1 MLRVG
6 PIHNNKHRC
15 SPNGNRLFISVP
27 RLHGPNVTDTEST
40 TYRFA
45 TDTPT
50 RPPLFTRSEQSLV
63 TYRFRR
69 EFDSI
74 AASLIATAQADPQ
87 LTERA
92 DVLSL
97 MLQARYDD
105 GAAMTPSDIADEL
118 LTLLAAGH
126 ETTATSLAWA
136 IERLRRHPD
145 VLGRLVE
152 EVDAAPQTCCRPAFM
167 RCNVSILH

>member
-1 MLRVG
+1 MRITLNAILRAVFG
-6 PIHNNKHRC
+6 AEGAELDALRELMPKIVDLGSKLAFLPVIHHDLGRY
-15 SPNGNRLFISVP
+15 SPWGRFVRL
-27 RLHGPNVTDTEST
+27 
-40 TYRFA
+40 
-45 TDTPT
+45 
-50 RPPLFTRSEQSLV
+50 
-63 TYRFRR
+63 RR

-118 LTLLAAGH
+118 LARSRNHGYIAGVGDRAAASSPRRAGP
-126 ETTATSLAWA
+126 TS
-136 IERLRRHPD
+136 RG
-145 VLGRLVE
+145 GR
-152 EVDAAPQTCCRPAFM
+152 CWRCRPVAGQH
-167 RCNVSILH
+167 L